1 MNIILKHYP
10 SLAYK
15 EINRLIK
22 FAQRPANHFGRR
34 PLSGAA
40 TSAQTIYPLAGGAAA
55 VVEWFKGSGLR
66 PFLDPL
72 DEAER
77 EEYLRRYTTAIEQAY
92 PVLADGGVLL
102 PFPRLFI
109 VATR

>member
-1 MNIILKHYP
+1 M
-10 SLAYK
+10 AD
-15 EINRLIK
+15 
-22 FAQRPANHFGRR
+22 ANSYYGLLRSSCARVDVWHTTYHH
-34 PLSGAA
+34 PL
-40 TSAQTIYPLAGGAAA
+40 PGAAA

-77 EEYLRRYTTAIEQAY
+77 EEYLRRYTAAIEQAY
-92 PVLADGGVLL
+92 PVLADGEVLL
-102 PFPRLFI
+102 PFPRMFI